1 MQLLK
6 KAPLAIAALIV
17 LFSLACDGNGGD
29 QPANTATPTPST
41 SQPDE
46 TPASTSSSQPGAGL
60 VVNVVNQDLGG
71 SGEYK
76 FVPEEFRFS
85 VGQTVTFEMT
95 AETELH
101 TFSVKDLGIEE
112 FIQAGETVSLT
123 HTFDEPGEFE
133 ITCTPHAAFGMTA
146 VIYVE

>member
-46 TPASTSSSQPGAGL
+46 TPAS
-60 VVNVVNQDLGG
+60 DLSIATGRRSRG
-71 SGEYK
+71 RS
-76 FVPEEFRFS
+76 R
-85 VGQTVTFEMT
+85 
-95 AETELH
+95 
-101 TFSVKDLGIEE
+101 
-112 FIQAGETVSLT
+112 
-123 HTFDEPGEFE
+123 
-133 ITCTPHAAFGMTA
+133 
-146 VIYVE
+146 